1 MAVATAAARCC
12 PIYPLDPIQI
22 YPLRSVETPSPPAP
36 QALLATGERDNI
48 AVSSRCFFLLS
59 SNPPLSLGTAVA
71 IPFAALRVCRQMRV
85 RFGCGCDV
93 DGTEHLRYCAHGR
106 ARGWHRVC
114 SCLWRGGHRRHGSRL
129 LSRRLSCL
137 LEALASLRLS
147 LLWSKLNGLGGFR
160 ISSPYYLL
168 LPSLLQLISL
178 LGRSK

>member
-1 MAVATAAARCC
+1 MGSWQLV
-12 PIYPLDPIQI
+12 
-22 YPLRSVETPSPPAP
+22 SVVWLCT
-36 QALLATGERDNI
+36 
-48 AVSSRCFFLLS
+48 CFYCTWQSIL
-59 SNPPLSLGTAVA
+59 PLSLGTAA
-71 IPFAALRVCRQMRV
+71 ALAFAALLVCRRMRV

-114 SCLWRGGHRRHGSRL
+114 SCRWRGGHRRHGSRL

-147 LLWSKLNGLGGFR
+147 LPWSKLNGLGGFR

-168 LPSLLQLISL
+168 LPSTFACFRALLA
-178 LGRSK
+178 RAC